1 MMVPWHNMRRLARGC
16 LDLRLLG
23 SVLGP
28 SSSSIS
34 IDTWPMFVT
43 VGSLQGLR
51 ILLLRSSPVCT

>member
-16 LDLRLLG
+16 LDLGLLG
-23 SVLGP
+23 SVLGS